1 MPKITPTP
9 SQDEI
14 KAKKNELLEMFE
26 RMLPVVDG
34 MADSIRFAALLGVGL
49 IVWLFVWLFFLK
61 AFSLTTALIV
71 AGITF
76 LPILLL
82 LRFWWAL
89 EELKS
94 LPEIIAEM
102 VDDAKEEVTE
112 TVNNIRSG
120 GKQKFGLFS
129 SVKSLW
135 QVGSFAGEARELLG
149 AYVSIGTLLNPF
161 SLILGVLSLLF
172 VLLLIFVGIVLVF
185 LSF

>member
-1 MPKITPTP
+1 MSKITPTP

-120 GKQKFGLFS
+120 GK
-129 SVKSLW
+129 
-135 QVGSFAGEARELLG
+135 
-149 AYVSIGTLLNPF
+149 
-161 SLILGVLSLLF
+161 
-172 VLLLIFVGIVLVF
+172 
-185 LSF
+185 